1 MQMLSR
7 TQPLLISRSLSRLPL
22 SKALQHVNGQ
32 QAEGEESAPESARE
46 YLQTRQEATCSHDRF
61 EVTLI

>member
-7 TQPLLISRSLSRLPL
+7 TQPLLISRSLSPSLKGTPTRKWAA
-22 SKALQHVNGQ
+22 SGGGK
-32 QAEGEESAPESARE
+32 ESAPESARE

-61 EVTLI
+61 TVTLI

>member
-1 MQMLSR
+1 MQNTTTLDFTFS
-7 TQPLLISRSLSRLPL
+7 PSLSL

-46 YLQTRQEATCSHDRF
+46 YLQTRQEATCSHDQF
-61 EVTLI
+61 TVTLI